1 MVLLSVVDVSTSS
14 SDEEV
19 FKNIIGTIIS
29 PNHPRNYAN
38 NEKRYYKI
46 LAPML
51 TEIVLTFNTFDVEY
65 HEDCDYDYLEASTFL
80 SGIEIYAR
88 SVPQDMNLATN

>member
-1 MVLLSVVDVSTSS
+1 
-14 SDEEV
+14 
-19 FKNIIGTIIS
+19 
-29 PNHPRNYAN
+29 
-38 NEKRYYKI
+38 
-46 LAPML
+46 ML